1 MIGNVSADVGSPS
14 TRDTKVKEPVPSEFK
29 TSVASKLVPSSES
42 KVVANQVPTISGLI
56 FGVLLL
62 LSPSSLLQ
70 ATKTNV
76 KIKNNNFLSFLYL
89 G

>member
-1 MIGNVSADVGSPS
+1 MIGNVSADEGSPS

-29 TSVASKLVPSSES
+29 TSVDSKLVPSSES

-56 FGVLLL
+56 FGESIL

-76 KIKNNNFLSFLYL
+76 KIKNNNFSFFYI
-89 G
+89 